1 MKLLR
6 IFLIFIVFILLNK
19 NYFSQLSGI
28 GISYRNSLKT
38 PISNELKNV
47 IDHGVCLNF
56 DKYLHRFWS
65 TSVFLSHSTGTFN
78 NQILDPGFGGMSD
91 SYQNLSA
98 GINFNYW
105 FLNDLRLLGQ
115 RSRKSC
121 KGKIVALNYKFKAYI
136 SGGISTDFY
145 ITQNQKDLF
154 LYSYCFGLGFNLWQF
169 SLSRQPNIIRPHTKH
184 LLIPFLKVDY
194 HRSLNDVLLFNSYN
208 WRPKGFLIYGG
219 LKIAF
224 NN

>member
-1 MKLLR
+1 MRLLK
-6 IFLIFIVFILLNK
+6 ITFILIFITINI
-19 NYFSQLSGI
+19 NCSSQLSGL

-38 PISNELKNV
+38 PISNELNNV

-65 TSVFLSHSTGTFN
+65 TSFIFSHSKGTFN
-78 NQILDPGFGGMSD
+78 NQILDPGFGLMSD
-91 SYQNLSA
+91 SYRNLTA
-98 GINFNYW
+98 GVNINYW

-121 KGKIVALNYKFKAYI
+121 KGKMVALNYKFKAYL
-136 SGGISTDFY
+136 SGGINTDFY
-145 ITQNQKDLF
+145 KTLNQKELF
-154 LYSYCFGLGFNLWQF
+154 LFNYCFGLGFNLWQF
-169 SLSRQPNIIRPHTKH
+169 SLSRQPNLIRPHTKN
-184 LLIPFLKVDY
+184 LIIPFLKLDF
-194 HRSLNDVLLFNSYN
+194 HNSFNNILLYNFYN
-208 WRPKGFLIYGG
+208 WSPKGFLFYGG